1 MSITELTAII
11 AEMQEYTR
19 IAEEAAAAA
28 DALKDK
34 VKAHM
39 GETETLTAGPYR
51 VSWAP
56 VTTTRIDS
64 KRLTE
69 ERPDIAA
76 QYSKTSTTRR
86 FTVR

>member
-51 VSWAP
+51 VSWTP

-76 QYSKTSTTRR
+76 QYSKASTTRR